1 MMQNGARRLAT
12 RSADRRRDSSVRQP
26 DFRIL
31 WKVSIF
37 HRVACR
43 PIFSTASRRERTGR
57 SVRSFHSIGL
67 RPRGGGR
74 SVTGSTVRAS
84 GGGGLWFPNG
94 GRGGERGGP

>member
-1 MMQNGARRLAT
+1 MQKSARRLAI

-37 HRVACR
+37 QRIAYQR
-43 PIFSTASRRERTGR
+43 IFSTASRRERTGR

-67 RPRGGGR
+67 RPRGGFR
-74 SVTGSTVRAS
+74 SVACSTARSS
-84 GGGGLWFPNG
+84 GG
-94 GRGGERGGP
+94 